1 MEPNH
6 AILHRYP
13 MQKGLLVI
21 QEIGVRQPQL
31 VSYSVVQGQVE
42 RKVVICQAFVPPALL
57 EVHGD
62 GVVLGEKHA
71 NVSLAP
77 GWGCNSVPSLLPL
90 QRPLVG
96 LQTPWYPNVCVHTST
111 SRGDCALFWENGNK
125 PELSRG
131 QNNIT

>member
-6 AILHRYP
+6 AILHCHP

-31 VSYSVVQGQVE
+31 VSHPVVQGQVE
-42 RKVVICQAFVPPALL
+42 RKVIIRQAFVPPALL

-71 NVSLAP
+71 NVSLAL
-77 GWGCNSVPSLLPL
+77 G
-90 QRPLVG
+90 
-96 LQTPWYPNVCVHTST
+96 
-111 SRGDCALFWENGNK
+111 
-125 PELSRG
+125 
-131 QNNIT
+131 